1 MNITVLVSCIFL
13 IREKRDAC
21 SLKKLFTM
29 EKKKDDN
36 QYKFGLNPG
45 TIYLL
50 KVGGGWDWAVD
61 TQLLVFR
68 YIEKLNKKIEVF

>member
-50 KVGGGWDWAVD
+50 RFIYTLTCFSLGA
-61 TQLLVFR
+61 L
-68 YIEKLNKKIEVF
+68 E